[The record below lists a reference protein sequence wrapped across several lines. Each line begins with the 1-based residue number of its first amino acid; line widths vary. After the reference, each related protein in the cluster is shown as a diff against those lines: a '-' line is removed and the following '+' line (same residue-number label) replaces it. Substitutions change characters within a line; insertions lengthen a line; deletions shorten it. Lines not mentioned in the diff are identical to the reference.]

1 MPAFRSTHR
10 APVQSGARLID
21 PRIEAIEPLVDNNR
35 LLRAAFD
42 TRIGDLRL
50 WEVITA
56 ARREVLTV
64 AAEYTSSY
72 REVERP
78 ERVADWIA
86 RPVVMGGH
94 QPDLFHPGVWLKNF
108 VLDRYAR
115 AVGGTALNL
124 VVDTDRCG
132 PPEVGV
138 PVGDAKEASLV
149 RVAFDARGPSALAD
163 AAWEERPIVDEACF
177 HSFAERC
184 GERLAA
190 IVPEPILRRWWPIV
204 RERAA
209 ESHRLGLAIAQARH
223 ALEGRLGTATLEL
236 PVSEMVKLPTM
247 MVLTGWLL
255 SRFRELHD
263 AINAAL
269 ADYRVTRR
277 IRGRGRP
284 MPDLA
289 CLPGDENGGWH
300 EVPWWMWSRDRPAR
314 RRVYASLSPSGTLTL
329 SDLRTTRV
337 ELPISPQ
344 TGPSRWVD
352 ALSRLQE
359 HDVRLRPRAIL
370 TTLMARL
377 LVADVFVH
385 GIGGAAYD
393 CITDEVI
400 RRLTGCD
407 PPRYAVVSGTLRL
420 PRPADD
426 RTSLPAAE
434 EHAEVRRLLRDLR
447 YHPERHL
454 MPIESQPRDLQDLV
468 AHKRQWID
476 TFPTAA
482 LARRRRNEIGSA
494 NERLAAALEPEA
506 ARLRGL
512 LEPLERRMRAEKI
525 LDNREFPWCFF
536 PERTLRDF
544 LLLESE

>member
-21 PRIEAIEPLVDNNR
+21 PPLDAIEPLVDNNR

-50 WEVITA
+50 WELITA
-56 ARREVLTV
+56 ARRELLTV

-78 ERVADWIA
+78 EKVADWIA
-86 RPVVMGGH
+86 RPIVMGGH

-108 VLDRYAR
+108 ALDSYAR
-115 AVGGTALNL
+115 RVGGTAVNL

-138 PVGDAKEASLV
+138 PVGDFNDASLV
-149 RVAFDARGPSALAD
+149 RVAFDARGPSALSE
-163 AAWEERPIVDEACF
+163 AAWEERPIVDDSCF
-177 HSFAERC
+177 QSFAERC
-184 GERLAA
+184 GERLAP
-190 IVPEPILRRWWPIV
+190 IVPEPILRRWWPVV
-204 RERAA
+204 RERAS

-263 AINAAL
+263 AINASL
-269 ADYRVTRR
+269 GDYRSARHV
-277 IRGRGRP
+277 RGRGRP

-289 CLPGDENGGWH
+289 CLPGDEGGAWY
-300 EVPWWMWSRDRPAR
+300 EIPWWMWSKERPSR
-314 RRVYASLSPSGTLTL
+314 RRVYANLSPAGTLTL

-344 TGPSRWVD
+344 TGPARWVD

-370 TTLMARL
+370 TTLMSRL

-393 CITDEVI
+393 CITDDVI

-420 PRPADD
+420 PHPAADHDRRPAALE
-426 RTSLPAAE
+426 RA
-434 EHAEVRRLLRDLR
+434 HVRRMLRDMQ

-454 MPIESQPRDLQDLV
+454 MPLESHPAAIQDLV
-468 AHKRQWID
+468 AHKWQWIG
-476 TFPTAA
+476 TFPTPA
-482 LARRRRNEIGSA
+482 LSRRRRQEIHDA
-494 NERLAAALEPEA
+494 NERLAHALDQEME
-506 ARLRGL
+506 RLRAL
-512 LEPLERRMRAEKI
+512 LEPLDHRVRAEKI
-525 LDNREFPWCFF
+525 LASREFPWCFF